1 MERDGQRKTERLGTL
16 LRSMRRGVAFT
27 GAGLSTG
34 SGIPDFRSPGGL
46 WARHRPIDF
55 GSFLSSAEQRREAW
69 RRKFAIDDATNG
81 AAPNAAHRAVACL
94 VEQGRIATVVTQNID
109 GLHQASGVT
118 GEKLIELHGNGT
130 YATCLDC
137 GARHELAEIR
147 PGFEATG
154 EPPACRIC
162 GGFVKSAMISFGQ
175 QMPAEAM
182 RRAQDAAREADVFL
196 VLGSS
201 LVV

>member
-1 MERDGQRKTERLGTL
+1 M
-16 LRSMRRGVAFT
+16 
-27 GAGLSTG
+27 
-34 SGIPDFRSPGGL
+34 
-46 WARHRPIDF
+46 
-55 GSFLSSAEQRREAW
+55 
-69 RRKFAIDDATNG
+69 
-81 AAPNAAHRAVACL
+81 
-94 VEQGRIATVVTQNID
+94 EQGRIATVVTQNID

-154 EPPACRIC
+154 EPPACRVC
-162 GGFVKSAMISFGQ
+162 GGFVKSATISFGQ
-175 QMPAEAM
+175 PMPAEAM
-182 RRAQDAAREADVFL
+182 RRAQEAAREADVFL

-201 LVV
+201 LVVHPAAALPVSAKQVGAVLVIANREPTDLDPIADLVLRTDLVALLAPFA